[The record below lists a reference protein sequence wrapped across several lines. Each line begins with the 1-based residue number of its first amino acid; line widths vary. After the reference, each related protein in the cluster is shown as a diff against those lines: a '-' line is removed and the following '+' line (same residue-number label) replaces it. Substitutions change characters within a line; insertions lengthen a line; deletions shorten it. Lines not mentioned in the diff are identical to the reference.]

1 MFILCPADIVGPEP
15 APDSGPATVQGA
27 ADRPAHPEGEGGHH
41 LSPPQGDSWFSEG
54 QSAVQA
60 E

>member
-27 ADRPAHPEGEGGHH
+27 ADCPAHPEGEGGHH
-41 LSPPQGDSWFSEG
+41 LPPPQGDSGFSEG
-54 QSAVQA
+54 QAAVQA